1 MGRYSLRRTE
11 GSPGFVAAVIL
22 AVSLA
27 TFFGAAGL
35 FSTTERPGATWSP
48 REIIGMALMLMAV
61 PTYLLVA
68 WTIGHRRSLE
78 LVDEL
83 RPLLP
88 DPSLADRAREAIATG
103 WRRTWPIGTAIGFCL
118 SLFNTQPLWALLEA
132 PYPRTAI
139 PISLG
144 QILLWTTIGNLF
156 VARLAASNAF
166 ARLGQH
172 VRVDVFRLDRLRPLA
187 RAGVVDAAIVMGAL
201 LFVPLQSLDF
211 EFRPVN
217 YRFALAVALPSLAF
231 YVVWPLRTVHR
242 RIRADRDAR
251 IGAVDRQL
259 EALGTAAPVTP
270 DETERL
276 EQLLAHRDRLRE
288 ARVWPLDLRIIS
300 RVFIYLI
307 IPPLAWAAAAV
318 VERFVDAML
327 AGS

>member
-11 GSPGFVAAVIL
+11 GSPGFVAAAIVAVCL
-22 AVSLA
+22 AA
-27 TFFGAAGL
+27 FFGAAGL
-35 FSTTERPGATWSP
+35 FSPVERPGATWSP
-48 REIIGMALMLMAV
+48 REIIGVVLMLIAV

-88 DPSLADRAREAIATG
+88 DPAQADRAREAIATG

-118 SLFNTQPLWALLEA
+118 SLFNTQPLWALFEA
-132 PYPRTAI
+132 PYPRVAI

-144 QILLWTTIGNLF
+144 QIALWTTIGNVF

-166 ARLGQH
+166 AQLGEH
-172 VRVDVFRLDRLRPLA
+172 VRVDVFRVDRLRPLA
-187 RAGVVDAAIVMGAL
+187 RAGVVDAAIFMGAL

-211 EFRPVN
+211 EFRPEN
-217 YRFALAVALPSLAF
+217 YRFALAVAVPAIAF
-231 YVVWPLRTVHR
+231 YVVWPLRSVHR

-251 IGAVDRQL
+251 FAGVDRQL
-259 EALGTAAPVTP
+259 EALGTEPPATP
-270 DETERL
+270 DETECL
-276 EQLLAHRDRLRE
+276 EQLLAHRERLRE
-288 ARVWPLDLRIIS
+288 ARVWPLDLQIAS

-307 IPPLAWAAAAV
+307 IPPLAWAAAAI